1 MRRSSE
7 RQKRK
12 TTHYSAW
19 IMRVA
24 AVLGCLTLISVYL
37 LSGAYSRFYTSASGA
52 DSARVAHFSPKFPSA
67 EIITVENQLPGF
79 PDVTDNSY
87 VIDFTVQN
95 TSDENPSEVAMK
107 YKIILKTTGNI
118 PLKFTVCKSDGS
130 NSKEF
135 NCNGTSGEQKY
146 YYTNDTLVF
155 GVGTKETDS
164 YKLKIE
170 WSSDK
175 KDAEFSGMT
184 DAVYLEAV
192 FEQID

>member
-52 DSARVAHFSPKFPSA
+52 DSARVAEFSP
-67 EIITVENQLPGF
+67 
-79 PDVTDNSY
+79 
-87 VIDFTVQN
+87 DFTSDKVLDFNKTPGYTANINFSVQN
-95 TSDENPSEVAMK
+95 YSGENPPETAMK
-107 YKIILKTTGNI
+107 CKIVLKTTGNI
-118 PLKFTVCKSDGS
+118 PLTFTLFDGT
-130 NSKEF
+130 ETELQTWE
-135 NCNGTSGEQKY
+135 CDGTSGEQIY
-146 YYTNDTLVF
+146 EYTNGSLVF
-155 GVGTKETDS
+155 GVGAKEIRT
-164 YKLKIE
+164 YKLKAE
-170 WSSDK
+170 WKSEK
-175 KDAEFSGMT
+175 NDARFSGMT